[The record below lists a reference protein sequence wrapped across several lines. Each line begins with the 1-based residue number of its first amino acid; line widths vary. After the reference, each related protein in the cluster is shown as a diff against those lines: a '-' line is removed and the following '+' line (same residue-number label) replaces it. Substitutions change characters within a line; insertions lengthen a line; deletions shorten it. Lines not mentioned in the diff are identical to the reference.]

1 MTGGAGFIGS
11 HLAEA
16 LARDHEV
23 VVLDSLLTG
32 RRENIEGLDVEV
44 VEGSI
49 LDEDVLAKAVTGA
62 AVVFHEA
69 AIPRV
74 PRSVEFPVESHEANA
89 TGTMAVLEAARAAG
103 VARVVYAS
111 SSSVYGDQ
119 PELPKHEGLAVAP
132 RSPYA
137 ASKLAGEAYCRAYTA
152 SYGLP
157 TVSLRYFNVYGPR
170 QDPASKYGAAPPN
183 FASRLLAGERPLV
196 YGDGEQTRD
205 FTFVTDVVA
214 ANVAAWQAEA
224 DKVAGRVFN
233 VGAGNRHS
241 ILRLIEILQELAG
254 RTDLEPEFTD
264 PRIGDVRD
272 TLASIDAL
280 KQATGWT
287 PTTSLEDGCQALV
300 DWLKASPDRIVA
312 FAK

>member
-89 TGTMAVLEAARAAG
+89 TGTMAVLEAARAAV

-119 PELPKHEGLAVAP
+119 PELPKH
-132 RSPYA
+132 
-137 ASKLAGEAYCRAYTA
+137 
-152 SYGLP
+152 
-157 TVSLRYFNVYGPR
+157 
-170 QDPASKYGAAPPN
+170 
-183 FASRLLAGERPLV
+183 
-196 YGDGEQTRD
+196 
-205 FTFVTDVVA
+205 
-214 ANVAAWQAEA
+214 
-224 DKVAGRVFN
+224 
-233 VGAGNRHS
+233 
-241 ILRLIEILQELAG
+241 
-254 RTDLEPEFTD
+254 
-264 PRIGDVRD
+264 
-272 TLASIDAL
+272 
-280 KQATGWT
+280 
-287 PTTSLEDGCQALV
+287 
-300 DWLKASPDRIVA
+300 
-312 FAK
+312 